1 MGPNR
6 RLLAILTLV
15 AALAALAFST
25 PAAASDESTTE
36 CTAFAV
42 LKAGNEVPP
51 TTSRAS
57 GAAVVH
63 INGTTLSFAV
73 AIFNPA
79 RESFIAG
86 HIHVGATGVNGPVV
100 VPLFAGSASTG
111 LIFQADRLTISEET
125 AAAICRDPAGYYV
138 NYHTTAFPGGAIR
151 GQLNSG

>member
-6 RLLAILTLV
+6 RLLAVLTLV
-15 AALAALAFST
+15 AALAALALST
-25 PAAASDESTTE
+25 PAGASDESTTE

-57 GAAVVH
+57 GAAAVH

-79 RESFIAG
+79 GESFIAG
-86 HIHVGATGVNGPVV
+86 HIHVGAAGVNGPVA
-100 VPLFAGSASTG
+100 VPLFAGSVSTR
-111 LIFQADRLTISEET
+111 LIFQADRLTITEAR
-125 AAAICRDPAGYYV
+125 AAEICGNPSGFYV
-138 NYHTTAFPGGAIR
+138 NYHTTEFPGGAIR
-151 GQLNSG
+151 GQLSG

>member
-1 MGPNR
+1 MSPNR
-6 RLLAILTLV
+6 RLLAVLTLV
-15 AALAALAFST
+15 AALAALVFST
-25 PAAASDESTTE
+25 PAAASDEPTK

-79 RESFIAG
+79 GESFIAG
-86 HIHVGATGVNGPVV
+86 HIHVGAAGVNGPVV
-100 VPLFAGSASTG
+100 VPLFAGSVSTR
-111 LIFQADRLTISEET
+111 LIFQADRLTISEER
-125 AAAICRDPAGYYV
+125 AAAICGNPSGFYV
-138 NYHTTAFPGGAIR
+138 NYHTTEFPGGAIR
-151 GQLNSG
+151 GQLNG